1 MQSFGSQVWDTSFAL
16 QALLAGGLTE
26 EIGETLRKGH
36 DFLKKSQV
44 SVLNNAALLRV
55 HLYSV
60 FKNLISHVTL
70 DLL

>member
-1 MQSFGSQVWDTSFAL
+1 MQSFGGQVWDTSFAL

-44 SVLNNAALLRV
+44 SVLNNADLLRV
-55 HLYSV
+55 DLCPAC
-60 FKNLISHVTL
+60 KNLISHMAL
-70 DLL
+70 NLL